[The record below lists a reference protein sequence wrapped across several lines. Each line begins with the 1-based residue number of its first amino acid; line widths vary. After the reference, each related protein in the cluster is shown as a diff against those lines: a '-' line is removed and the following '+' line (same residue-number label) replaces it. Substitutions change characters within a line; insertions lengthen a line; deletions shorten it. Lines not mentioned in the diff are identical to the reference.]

1 MARGRLPMRKVKKI
15 LAYHFDEE
23 RSARAIAAHCGVA
36 RRSVSLVLE
45 RFDVSG
51 LSWPEARGLDEEALE
66 AALYPDSQDAPAGD
80 VDWAAV
86 EKALSGRGMTLML
99 LWEEWRETHPD
110 GMSYPTWCRRF
121 REWRPRRDATM
132 RQNRR
137 PGERLFV
144 DYAGM
149 TVPLL
154 VDGVACEAQVF
165 VASMG
170 VSGRLYAEATL
181 SQKIDDWCASHVRCF
196 EDMGWAPQAV
206 VPDNIKAAVKD
217 PSRYEPVLNET
228 YADLLDHY
236 GVQGFPARVRRPRDK
251 GAVEQGVLHI
261 ERRVLAPL
269 RKHVFHDLAA
279 LNREIGN
286 RVRKLNARPYAD
298 GTGETRDERFE
309 TVDLPHMKPLPDR
322 RWQRT
327 VWRKNTVHP
336 DYHIAIDYRFYSVPF
351 QYIGKE
357 VDVRLRGQV
366 IDVFHR
372 GRQIASHLRSS
383 RKGRATTLKEHQ
395 PPKHRRAGV
404 EDTRARLERDA
415 RNIGPHA
422 LALVIAIMDRNP
434 NPEFGFRSCYGVLRL
449 ANGHEPDRF
458 DGACRYAM
466 ELGSASYRGL
476 DNILRTGA
484 DLADAQQPETAPIDH
499 SNIRGPE
506 YYR

>member
-1 MARGRLPMRKVKKI
+1 MRKVKKV
-15 LAYHFDEE
+15 LAYHFDER
-23 RSARAIAAHCGVA
+23 RSARSIATHCGLS
-36 RRSVSLVLE
+36 RRSVSQTLE
-45 RFDVSG
+45 RFAESG
-51 LSWPEARGLDEEALE
+51 LSWPEARDLDDPALE
-66 AALYPDSQDAPAGD
+66 GALYRRSRAPEWPE

-86 EKALSGRGMTLML
+86 EKALSGRGVTLML

-110 GMSYPTWCRRF
+110 GMSYPTWCRHF
-121 REWRPRRDATM
+121 REWRPRREATM

-149 TVPLL
+149 TAPLL
-154 VDGVACEAQVF
+154 VDGVEHEAQVF

-181 SQKIDDWCASHVRCF
+181 SQKIDDWCASHVRCL
-196 EDMGWAPQAV
+196 EDMGWAPQVV
-206 VPDNIKAAVKD
+206 VPDNIKAAVQD

-236 GVQGFPARVRRPRDK
+236 GIHGFPTRVRRPRDK
-251 GAVEQGVLHI
+251 GAVEQGVLHV

-269 RKHVFHDLAA
+269 RKHVFHDLAS
-279 LNREIGN
+279 LNREIAV
-286 RVRKLNARPYAD
+286 RVRKINAKPYAD
-298 GTGETRDERFE
+298 GTGETRFGRFE
-309 TVDLPHMKPLPDR
+309 SIDLPHMRPLPER

-327 VWRKNTVHP
+327 QWRKNTVHR
-336 DYHIAIDYRFYSVPF
+336 DYHIAIDWHFYSVPY

-357 VDVRLRGQV
+357 VDVRLRGEL

-372 GRQIASHLRSS
+372 GQKIASHLRSNA
-383 RKGRATTLKEHQ
+383 RGRPTTQKEHQ
-395 PPKHRRAGV
+395 PLAHQRAGV
-404 EDTRARLERDA
+404 EDTRVRLEQNA
-415 RNIGPHA
+415 RNIGPHV
-422 LALVIAIMDRNP
+422 LALVVAIMERNP

-458 DGACRYAM
+458 DAACRYAM
-466 ELGSASYRGL
+466 ELGTKTYRGL

-484 DLADAQQPETAPIDH
+484 DLTARQEPETAPIDH

>member
-1 MARGRLPMRKVKKI
+1 
-15 LAYHFDEE
+15 
-23 RSARAIAAHCGVA
+23 
-36 RRSVSLVLE
+36 
-45 RFDVSG
+45 
-51 LSWPEARGLDEEALE
+51 
-66 AALYPDSQDAPAGD
+66 
-80 VDWAAV
+80 
-86 EKALSGRGMTLML
+86 ML
-99 LWEEWRETHPD
+99 LWEEWRETHPE
-110 GMSYPTWCRRF
+110 GMSYPTWCRQF
-121 REWRPRRDATM
+121 RQWRPRRDATM

-149 TVPLL
+149 TMPLL
-154 VDGVACEAQVF
+154 VDDAEREAQVF

-181 SQKIDDWCASHVRCF
+181 TQKIDDWCASHVRCI

-206 VPDNIKAAVKD
+206 VPDNIRAAVKN

-236 GVQGFPARVRRPRDK
+236 GIQGFPARARRPRDK
-251 GAVEQGVLHI
+251 GAVEQGVLHV

-269 RKHVFHDLAA
+269 RHHVFHDLAA
-279 LNREIGN
+279 LNREIRA
-286 RVRKLNARPYAD
+286 RVRKLNAKPYAD
-298 GTGETRDERFE
+298 GTGETRFDRFE
-309 TVDLPHMKPLPDR
+309 TIDLPHMKPLPER

-327 VWRKNTVHP
+327 QWRKNTVHP
-336 DYHIAIDYRFYSVPF
+336 DYHIAIERHFYSVPYP
-351 QYIGKE
+351 YIGKE

-383 RKGRATTLKEHQ
+383 ARGRATTLKEHQ
-395 PPKHRRAGV
+395 PRTHQRAGV
-404 EDTRARLERDA
+404 EDTRARLEHNA
-415 RNIGPHA
+415 GTIGPHVR
-422 LALVIAIMDRNP
+422 ALVVAIMERNS

-449 ANGHEPDRF
+449 AGGHEPDRF
-458 DGACRYAM
+458 DAACRYAM
-466 ELGSASYRGL
+466 ELGTRTYRGL

-484 DLADAQQPETAPIDH
+484 DLANEREPEIAPIEH

-506 YYR
+506 YYQ